1 MQHSWLQSSQRPP
14 PTLTGHGSLS
24 PQEPCAQRPREPQV
38 RGTAAMP
45 STSPCLEGLLGS
57 PGWDVL
63 REGAVAEKLAWW
75 QQVLAVHTSTCCQP
89 KKAGGVVPS
98 LEAAGL
104 NKPLTDP
111 GSRQVSVELRLPELF
126 AGTGLAWEVTS
137 SKHDTLRA
145 AMEEVCL
152 DTLLFAL
159 IVAPHAVRLHPNSLK
174 NGGRSIAILRSSGEG
189 IVITRADCPAA
200 VWRGVCRTLPP
211 AHFAGASPITGG
223 SDGDPDG
230 SAGAAGS
237 SGDAWAEGTGGGGG
251 MAAGG
256 GGGAA
261 AIFSPIWGANRKE
274 KEAICQRLLVDYYGK
289 SDNWQSPSHLH
300 RPVYEGLNLL
310 LPKNTLR
317 RFLEARSDIFET
329 RDTEGKNWE
338 FRCKQ

>member
-1 MQHSWLQSSQRPP
+1 
-14 PTLTGHGSLS
+14 
-24 PQEPCAQRPREPQV
+24 
-38 RGTAAMP
+38 MP

-63 REGAVAEKLAWW
+63 REGAVAEKLATW

-98 LEAAGL
+98 LQAAGL

-126 AGTGLAWEVTS
+126 AGTWLSWEATS

-174 NGGRSIAILRSSGEG
+174 NGDLSIATLRSLGEG
-189 IVITRADCPAA
+189 IVITQADCPAA
-200 VWRGVCRTLPP
+200 VWREVCKTLPP
-211 AHFAGASPITGG
+211 ATHLAGASPITGG
-223 SDGDPDG
+223 SGGAGDPDG
-230 SAGAAGS
+230 GAGAAGS
-237 SGDAWAEGTGGGGG
+237 SGDAGGEGTGGGGG

-261 AIFSPIWGANRKE
+261 AKGSPNTGATRAE
-274 KEAICQRLLVDYYGK
+274 KEAQAQALLVEWYGK
-289 SDNWQSPSHLH
+289 SDKWQSPCHLR

-310 LPKNTLR
+310 LPKKTLR
-317 RFLEARSDIFET
+317 RFLEARRGIFET
-329 RDTEGKNWE
+329 RDTVDKNWE